1 VISTTSLLEVVYL
14 IVGIVIALVGH
25 EYAHAYV
32 ASRLG
37 DHMPRH
43 SGRLT
48 LNPRPHVDPFGS
60 LLLPGILLVPV
71 LFGRYDLF
79 PIFAYAKPMQFNPW
93 TLRRRDRDA
102 TLIALAGPAANLVL
116 AFVIGSLLRLTGPA
130 GRLSM
135 FLGACLHV
143 TLSLAIFN
151 LLPIPGLDGSKIVVR
166 FLSGRVRDVYS
177 NLDQYLPLFILVIFF
192 IFNRTIFSLVNAV
205 ASGICHLVA
214 GAANC

>member
-1 VISTTSLLEVVYL
+1 MISGTSLLEVVYL
-14 IVGIVIALVGH
+14 VIGIVISLVGH
-25 EYAHAYV
+25 EYAHAYA

-37 DHMPRH
+37 DPMPRQT
-43 SGRLT
+43 GRLT
-48 LNPRPHVDPFGS
+48 LNPRAHVDPFGS
-60 LLLPGILLVPV
+60 LLLPAILLVPI

-79 PIFAYAKPMQFNPW
+79 PIFAYARPMQFNLW

-102 TLIALAGPAANLVL
+102 VLIALAGPAANLLL
-116 AFVIGSLLRLTGPA
+116 ALVVGSILRLTGPV

-151 LLPIPGLDGSKIVVR
+151 LLPIPGLDGSKIAVR
-166 FLSGRVRDVYS
+166 FLSGRVRDVYAG
-177 NLDQYLPLFILVIFF
+177 LDQYLPLFILVIFF
-192 IFNRTIFSLVNAV
+192 IFNRTIFSLVDAV